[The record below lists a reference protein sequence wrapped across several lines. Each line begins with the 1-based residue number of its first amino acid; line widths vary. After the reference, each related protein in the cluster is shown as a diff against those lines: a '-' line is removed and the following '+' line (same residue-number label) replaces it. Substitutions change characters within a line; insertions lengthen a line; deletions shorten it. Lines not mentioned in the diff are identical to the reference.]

1 MRIIQSS
8 SCTGHQESQ
17 HDVGAGVF
25 SLVPS
30 VPLALSLLGF
40 YLILE
45 ILQFSGIAPDFL
57 AGVCG
62 SKGWRQ
68 ELVVLTGL
76 KLVFHDGN
84 PGSQG
89 DLELKTE
96 LFYY

>member
-25 SLVPS
+25 FLVPS

-45 ILQFSGIAPDFL
+45 ILQFSGIAPAFL
-57 AGVCG
+57 AGAL
-62 SKGWRQ
+62 WFQRM
-68 ELVVLTGL
+68 ETGA
-76 KLVFHDGN
+76 VGINVSWWF
-84 PGSQG
+84 
-89 DLELKTE
+89 
-96 LFYY
+96 